1 MEKKGQSF
9 RILCDAVCILSFA
22 GVDYRGV
29 IVNISLTGALIRID
43 DEVPEGIHPGGE
55 CSLMLCGDAEN
66 CPIKY
71 KCKIIRT
78 DVKCVGV
85 QFSELSCFP

>member
-1 MEKKGQSF
+1 MENKGQSF
-9 RILCDAVCILSFA
+9 RILCDAVCILNFA
-22 GVDYRGV
+22 GRNYKGV

-43 DEVPEGIHPGGE
+43 ANAPEGIKPGGE
-55 CSLMLCGDAEN
+55 CSLMLCGDAEE

-78 DVKCVGV
+78 DAKCVGV